1 MKIYTKTGDR
11 GSTSLLGGTKV
22 SKAEIRIEAYGTV
35 DELNAHI
42 GLLKDVLINV
52 DRDQLV
58 GIQECLFIIGAELAS
73 DPNKNKAKIP
83 ELEEADIVVLE
94 EAIDQME
101 TELEPLRSFV
111 LPGGH
116 LSVSYCHIAR
126 AVCRRAERAIIR
138 LSEVSEVEGLIIQ
151 YVNRL
156 SDYLFVLSRKVAKD
170 LNAPEDPWVP
180 RK

>member
-42 GLLKDVLINV
+42 GLLKDVLTNV

>member
-1 MKIYTKTGDR
+1 VKIYTKTGDK

-22 SKAEIRIEAYGTV
+22 SKSELRIEAYGTV

-42 GLLKDVLINV
+42 GLLKDVLSN
-52 DRDQLV
+52 DTRDQLIN
-58 GIQECLFIIGAELAS
+58 IQDCLFIIGAQLAS
-73 DPNKNKAKIP
+73 DPDKKKAKIP
-83 ELEEADIVVLE
+83 ELIEEDVTALE
-94 EAIDQME
+94 VFIDEMEAG
-101 TELEPLRSFV
+101 LEPLRSFV

-116 LSVSYCHIAR
+116 TSVSYCHIAR

-138 LSEVSEVEGLIIQ
+138 LSEVSRVDEAIIR
-151 YVNRL
+151 YTNRL

-180 RK
+180 RT